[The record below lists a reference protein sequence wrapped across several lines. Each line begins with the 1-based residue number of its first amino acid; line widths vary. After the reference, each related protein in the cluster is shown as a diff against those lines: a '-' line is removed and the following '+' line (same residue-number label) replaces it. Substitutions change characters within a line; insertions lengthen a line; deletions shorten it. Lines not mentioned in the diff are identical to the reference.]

1 MEPEE
6 FDQNFQRLNPAQKR
20 VLEKFLAGETDAEI
34 AKSLRIKENTIRK
47 YIEQICDL
55 LGIESK
61 SEGKRVSRRT
71 NLVTIIAKYK
81 PELVGSQISAEII
94 KPEKTTCQNI
104 RDPNFVGRDRAIK
117 DLDHLVSLGTKL
129 ILMQAQGGVG
139 KTTLARKYLQ
149 QKFGSFLE
157 FPIAKETQNITSV
170 ESLLEER
177 LRQLNE
183 EPGREFGV
191 SLDRLKR
198 KLQIERMGILIDNL
212 EPALDEN
219 GKFIQP
225 HRRYVEL
232 LLVLADP
239 SVQSVTLITSRHHLH
254 ECDVTFAHYA
264 LEGLSEE
271 AWQQFLKSR
280 QIQTN
285 ATALTGIHNAYGGN
299 AKAMEILTSDIKTY
313 SSGDLEKYWRAN
325 QQDLLNHRSLEN
337 LVVSQFNRL
346 QQSNPT
352 AFKLLCRL
360 GCYRYQDVPSVPVEG
375 LFCLLWDVA
384 EGQRLRVVNK
394 LLRDYSLV
402 EFKDG
407 EYWLHP
413 VIRAEAIARL
423 RTSEDWEI
431 ANHKAAEFW
440 TESIKTVE
448 TIEDALKAFEAY
460 HHYIV
465 IICFEQAAE
474 IIIETRNSEYGNDE
488 HLGRSFYR
496 LGLMNQMISSI
507 NKIIK
512 ELDSDYP
519 VSRLY
524 NILGDLYWMTGYI
537 HKAIECHSLSRN
549 VAIECVNTK
558 ANNSKFKNIWLKWL
572 DINGLF
578 NIGLC
583 TIEMWEIED
592 AINIFK
598 DVVQQVKEKIH
609 CCSENEYHL
618 LCVTDINSL
627 CCIAFLQS
635 CLGYRKEVYNLINQ
649 SLEQTKDK
657 LIYFDSWSRGYNP
670 LFLGLAYK
678 NLLETEKAFQMYQLA
693 IAYAEESHYIQVKAK
708 ALYSLAEL
716 YRIQGEF
723 ETALAHHSEAIEL
736 LDKIGAKC
744 DLAEAYYQL
753 GLTYQKMG
761 ETEKSQTNFDLA
773 IQLFTEMEAPKQVEK
788 VQNAILNASVKSD
801 SLSLIPPNPP

>member
-34 AKSLRIKENTIRK
+34 AKSLNIKEDTIRK
-47 YIEQICDL
+47 YIQQICDL

-104 RDPNFVGRDRAIK
+104 PDPNFVGRDRAIK

-129 ILMQAQGGVG
+129 ILIQAQGGVG

-212 EPALDEN
+212 EPALDED

-254 ECDVTFAHYA
+254 ECDVTFAHYP

-285 ATALTGIHNAYGGN
+285 VTALTGIHNAYGGN

-313 SSGDLEKYWRAN
+313 FSGDLEKYWRAN

-375 LFCLLWDVA
+375 LFCLLWDVP

-423 RTSEDWEI
+423 QASEDWEK

-440 TESIKTVE
+440 TESVKTVDTLE
-448 TIEDALKAFEAY
+448 NALKALEAY
-460 HHYIV
+460 YHYVEICAFELAGKV
-465 IICFEQAAE
+465 IIKE
-474 IIIETRNSEYGNDE
+474 RNNKWINNSP
-488 HLGRSFYR
+488 LGKSFYR
-496 LGLMNQMISSI
+496 FGLLRQMTLAINFIKDKIYSKFTLSSL
-507 NKIIK
+507 N
-512 ELDSDYP
+512 
-519 VSRLY
+519 
-524 NILGDLYWMTGYI
+524 NILGDIYWIMGDI
-537 HKAIECHSLSRN
+537 HQAIKCHEESGQISRECQELTSLQ
-549 VAIECVNTK
+549 
-558 ANNSKFKNIWLKWL
+558 NNFEREYHKFKRLEMSSL
-572 DINGLF
+572 L

-583 TIEMWEIED
+583 QIDLGELQRAEELFQIVDFWYESNNT
-592 AINIFK
+592 
-598 DVVQQVKEKIH
+598 VVVAVYSSWFCLAWIK
-609 CCSENEYHL
+609 
-618 LCVTDINSL
+618 
-627 CCIAFLQS
+627 AFL
-635 CLGYRKEVYNLINQ
+635 GFKEVAYQFVKKTESLISDYQNIDT
-649 SLEQTKDK
+649 E
-657 LIYFDSWSRGYNP
+657 WSKANRP
-670 LFLGLAYK
+670 FFLGAAYK
-678 NLLETEKAFQMYQLA
+678 SLGEIAKSFEMYRIA

-708 ALYSLAEL
+708 ALYGLAEL

-723 ETALAHHSEAIEL
+723 ETALVHHSEAIEL

-761 ETEKSQTNFDLA
+761 KTEKSQINFDLA

-788 VQNAILNASVKSD
+788 VQNAILNGSVKSD
-801 SLSLIPPNPP
+801 SLRLIPPSP

>member
-1 MEPEE
+1 MEQEE
-6 FDQNFQRLNPAQKR
+6 FDQNFQTLNPGQKR

-47 YIEQICDL
+47 YIEQICNL
-55 LGIESK
+55 FGIESK

-94 KPEKTTCQNI
+94 KPEKTTYQNI
-104 RDPNFVGRDRAIK
+104 PDPNFVGRDRAIK

-129 ILMQAQGGVG
+129 ILIQAQGGVG

-212 EPALDEN
+212 EPALDED

-254 ECDVTFAHYA
+254 ECDVTFAHYP

-285 ATALTGIHNAYGGN
+285 VTALTAIHNAYGGN

-313 SSGDLEKYWRAN
+313 FSGDLEKYWRAN

-346 QQSNPT
+346 QQSNPI

-375 LFCLLWDVA
+375 LFCLLWDVP
-384 EGQRLRVVNK
+384 EGQRLRVFNK

-423 RTSEDWEI
+423 RASEDWEI

-440 TESIKTVE
+440 TESVKTVE
-448 TIEDALKAFEAY
+448 TTEDAQRAFEAY
-460 HHYIV
+460 YHYYNIDE
-465 IICFEQAAE
+465 FNLAAE
-474 IIIETRNSEYGNDE
+474 VILLPRKNKWYKLEDGEYLGNSFDRFGFSTFLELEINRIIKNIDRQSTLAFIHYV
-488 HLGRSFYR
+488 LGVQYY
-496 LGLMNQMISSI
+496 LIGSI
-507 NKIIK
+507 NKAIKNHKISIIK
-512 ELDSDYP
+512 IEQSLKNNDIEDYLKRRLRRDRTSAIIYLCLCKINLCAFKEALELLENAISICKENKFDFHVIAFEP
-519 VSRLY
+519 TLAFLY
-524 NILGDLYWMTGYI
+524 SCS
-537 HKAIECHSLSRN
+537 EC
-549 VAIECVNTK
+549 
-558 ANNSKFKNIWLKWL
+558 L
-572 DINGLF
+572 DI
-578 NIGLC
+578 
-583 TIEMWEIED
+583 
-592 AINIFK
+592 
-598 DVVQQVKEKIH
+598 EK
-609 CCSENEYHL
+609 SK
-618 LCVTDINSL
+618 
-627 CCIAFLQS
+627 AFADRS
-635 CLGYRKEVYNLINQ
+635 YNQI
-649 SLEQTKDK
+649 SYIMDK
-657 LIYFDSWSRGYNP
+657 ITSRGKAYM
-670 LFLGLAYK
+670 LFFLGATYK
-678 NLLETEKAFQMYQLA
+678 NLGNIEITHDIYQKT
-693 IAYAEESHYIQVKAK
+693 ISYCDESQYTQFKGK
-708 ALYSLAEL
+708 SLCGLAEL

-744 DLAEAYYQL
+744 DLAETYYQL

-761 ETEKSQTNFDLA
+761 ETEKSQTKFDLA

-788 VQNAILNASVKSD
+788 VQNAILTGIISCPLQHFS
-801 SLSLIPPNPP
+801 

>member
-6 FDQNFQRLNPAQKR
+6 FDQNFQRLNPGQKR
-20 VLEKFLAGETDAEI
+20 VLEKFLAGETDVEI
-34 AKSLRIKENTIRK
+34 AKSLNIKENTIRK
-47 YIEQICDL
+47 YIEQICNL
-55 LGIESK
+55 FGIESK

-104 RDPNFVGRDRAIK
+104 PDPNFVGRDRAIK

-129 ILMQAQGGVG
+129 ILIQAQGGVG

-212 EPALDEN
+212 EPALDED

-254 ECDVTFAHYA
+254 ECDVTFAHYP

-285 ATALTGIHNAYGGN
+285 ATALTAIHNAYGGN

-313 SSGDLEKYWRAN
+313 FSADLEKYWRAN

-423 RTSEDWEI
+423 RASEDWEI

-440 TESIKTVE
+440 IDNVQIIKMIKDVYK
-448 TIEDALKAFEAY
+448 TIEAY
-460 HHYIV
+460 NHYIITGDSYSALHLIV
-465 IICFEQAAE
+465 NNKEHQFSNFKDWLLPIDYCLG
-474 IIIETRNSEYGNDE
+474 NS
-488 HLGRSFYR
+488 LCR
-496 LGLMNQMISSI
+496 LGLLQQLICMISPFI
-507 NKIIK
+507 NNSEITN
-512 ELDSDYP
+512 EYP
-519 VSRLY
+519 LGQIY
-524 NILGDLYWMTGYI
+524 NILGDVYLPAGYI
-537 HKAIECHSLSRN
+537 NKAIKCYIISGEIAKKCNHIYLELSSLTN
-549 VAIECVNTK
+549 Q
-558 ANNSKFKNIWLKWL
+558 
-572 DINGLF
+572 
-578 NIGLC
+578 GLC
-583 TIEMWEIED
+583 KIALGEFKEAQQLLEKVSSYKSSNFYNEKED
-592 AINIFK
+592 KF
-598 DVVQQVKEKIH
+598 VVITQAA
-609 CCSENEYHL
+609 L
-618 LCVTDINSL
+618 
-627 CCIAFLQS
+627 AFVNS
-635 CLGYRKEVYNLINQ
+635 CLGLQKEAIKLANKTFSEIEIRQLGAQGTGYRA
-649 SLEQTKDK
+649 
-657 LIYFDSWSRGYNP
+657 

-678 NLLETEKAFQMYQLA
+678 NLGEYEKSFKIYTQALSFAENIDYPRLKAQMLNGLA
-693 IAYAEESHYIQVKAK
+693 DYHHK
-708 ALYSLAEL
+708 
-716 YRIQGEF
+716 QGEF
-723 ETALAHHSEAIEL
+723 ETALANHSEAIEL

-761 ETEKSQTNFDLA
+761 ETEKSQINFDLA

-788 VQNAILNASVKSD
+788 VQNAILNGSFKSD
-801 SLSLIPPNPP
+801 SLSLIPPSPRLD